1 MKSCRAA
8 TLATGGGL
16 DGEKKPVML
25 NWEEKCLSWNRKC
38 RDLQMGRSLLFKEE
52 EEIQNMEAK
61 EGNGVNQGWRSKQGP
76 DPLACYRAE

>member
-1 MKSCRAA
+1 MSRREMKSCRAA

-38 RDLQMGRSLLFKEE
+38 RDL
-52 EEIQNMEAK
+52 
-61 EGNGVNQGWRSKQGP
+61 
-76 DPLACYRAE
+76 